1 MSYHRQLTHALSN
14 SCSLSVFPT
23 ASGLDNGS
31 RSAKRLNQAVKS
43 LGFFV
48 GSGKKHNKQAKS
60 KKYRLVSYFKT
71 KLTECLTEVKQML
84 CYCLI
89 YY

>member
-1 MSYHRQLTHALSN
+1 MNYHRQLTHALSN

-48 GSGKKHNKQAKS
+48 ESGKE
-60 KKYRLVSYFKT
+60 KKKKKEKRNAQTCQLF
-71 KLTECLTEVKQML
+71 
-84 CYCLI
+84 
-89 YY
+89 

>member
-1 MSYHRQLTHALSN
+1 MSYQRQLTHALSN

-48 GSGKKHNKQAKS
+48 DSGGEKKREKEKRNVQTCQ
-60 KKYRLVSYFKT
+60 LF
-71 KLTECLTEVKQML
+71 
-84 CYCLI
+84 
-89 YY
+89 

>member
-1 MSYHRQLTHALSN
+1 MNYHIQLTHALSN

-48 GSGKKHNKQAKS
+48 ESGKE
-60 KKYRLVSYFKT
+60 KKKKEEKRNAQTCQLF
-71 KLTECLTEVKQML
+71 
-84 CYCLI
+84 
-89 YY
+89 

>member
-43 LGFFV
+43 LGFFA
-48 GSGKKHNKQAKS
+48 GSGKKKKKEKE

-71 KLTECLTEVKQML
+71 KLTEC
-84 CYCLI
+84 
-89 YY
+89 